1 MKLFYTLFCLASGLT
16 LSNTATAASDSL
28 SLYFASGKTV
38 LTAAHLQTLD
48 SMLYAETD
56 VRQPIQIWG
65 AADEPGTTPQNKSI
79 AQARAEAVKTYLL
92 ESGVQPARIVSCKGR
107 GNPEKLGDNSEQ
119 RRAVIV
125 FGAGSAATPVTPPPP
140 VPPVGAERSFTD
152 PKKLKT
158 KDVITLKNLLFE
170 NMSGEMLPQSAPVL
184 EELYTVL
191 RYNPGL
197 KIRIEGHVCC
207 GGANAAGKP
216 NATYGQQVSELR
228 VATVY
233 NFLVSRG
240 IAKNRLTVAGRGF
253 SAPRFFPERNEEE
266 MTLNRRVEVVVTGVE

>member
-1 MKLFYTLFCLASGLT
+1 MNLFYTLFFLAGGLT

-48 SMLYAETD
+48 SLLYAEVD
-56 VRQPIQIWG
+56 ARQSLEIWG

-79 AQARAEAVKTYLL
+79 AQARAEAVKAYLL

-107 GNPEKLGDNSEQ
+107 GNPEKLGDNPEQ
-119 RRAVIV
+119 RRAVLV
-125 FGAGSAATPVTPPPP
+125 FGAASATAVVPPPML
-140 VPPVGAERSFTD
+140 PPAMVARSFTD

-191 RYNPGL
+191 RDNPGL

-207 GGANAAGKP
+207 GVANAAGKP

-240 IAKNRLTVAGRGF
+240 IAKNRLTFAGRGF
-253 SAPRFFPERNEEE
+253 AAPRFFPEHNEAEQ
-266 MTLNRRVEVVVTGVE
+266 TLNRRVEVVVTGVE